1 MCSLSPPPRTVV
13 YELEHAVS
21 PREYEERELR
31 AAVADARNAA
41 QNARTARTVAE
52 HATDAQDCRILLE
65 MLGLG
70 LDGLR
75 ADKPTVL

>member
-1 MCSLSPPPRTVV
+1 MNWNTPSHRGD
-13 YELEHAVS
+13 
-21 PREYEERELR
+21 EERELR

-52 HATDAQDCRILLE
+52 HATDAQDCRLLLE
-65 MLGLG
+65 MLGLR

-75 ADKPTVL
+75 AEKPTAL